1 MKDLSIDIETF
12 SSVDIT
18 KSGLYR
24 YAQSPDFQVLL
35 FAYSAD
41 GGPVGIVDIAQ
52 GEELPPEI
60 YTALFDPNVTK
71 HAYNAAFE
79 WYCLTQFFGRQA
91 QRNEYIR
98 QWRCTMLHGLYCGY
112 PGSLA
117 AIGAAIGLPEDKR
130 KLAHLTRPNGISCDN
145 HDIGRDLGDSG
156 RDFAQKWRCLLSI
169 EEI

>member
-41 GGPVGIVDIAQ
+41 GAPVEIVDIAR

-79 WYCLTQFFGRQA
+79 WYCLTQFFVRQA
-91 QRNEYIR
+91 QRNE
-98 QWRCTMLHGLYCGY
+98 
-112 PGSLA
+112 
-117 AIGAAIGLPEDKR
+117 
-130 KLAHLTRPNGISCDN
+130 
-145 HDIGRDLGDSG
+145 
-156 RDFAQKWRCLLSI
+156 
-169 EEI
+169 